1 MRHFTLS
8 IMLLSLVRL
17 NTVGLVLAAPQE
29 YRQSGTG
36 VQVADGAVKIGE
48 NRTVKTETFKIMTV
62 LEDRIEDPDVLAKTR
77 DKLHTLRVEDIR
89 LVSSLCDQISTGQRT
104 ARADIVFSLVTTL
117 IVLS

>member
-1 MRHFTLS
+1 MRHLTLS
-8 IMLLSLVRL
+8 IILASLVGL
-17 NTVGLVLAAPQE
+17 YTVGQVFAAPQE
-29 YRQSGTG
+29 YPQSTSG

-48 NRTVKTETFKIMTV
+48 NRTMKTETFKILSV
-62 LEDRIEDPDVLAKTR
+62 LEDRIEDPNVLAKTR

-89 LVSSLCDQISTGQRT
+89 LVSSLCDQISIGQRT